1 MKCKTVQLESAYGIE
16 LDSLTD
22 LVRLVS
28 SNSPERP
35 STIFKWISSNKGQNN
50 VYYGSFAIFP
60 GYYDYR
66 ALPVLFYVVIEHS
79 IEETEQS
86 LIKYDMQ
93 AKDKQISFLNHLV
106 EKDLEN
112 VHTGLIRFIPIVK
125 LKKAP
130 QIFDNLT

>member
-1 MKCKTVQLESAYGIE
+1 VQLESAYGIE

-28 SNSPERP
+28 SSSPERP
-35 STIFKWISSNKGQNN
+35 STIFKWISSKQENHT

-66 ALPVLFYVVIEHS
+66 ALPVLFYIVVEQS
-79 IEETEQS
+79 FEEEERS
-86 LIKYDMQ
+86 LIKYDLQ
-93 AKDKQISFLNHLV
+93 AKGEQISFLSHLT

-125 LKKAP
+125 LKRAP
-130 QIFDNLT
+130 QIFTHLT